1 MESPFWI
8 LLLFLNR
15 MKMFPLVGLQVIRTC
30 GDTCFQH
37 LGGENTDLSIQSD
50 SPHPNHFELVNIFP
64 NPFNST
70 INLEYKVHNPGS
82 EIKISLYSLLG
93 REVYSLHHWV
103 NISGEDRIQIKFRDG
118 MSTGLYLLQ
127 LNYNDQIQSEKILYL
142 K

>member
-1 MESPFWI
+1 LDS
-8 LLLFLNR
+8 LT
-15 MKMFPLVGLQVIRTC
+15 FPQQDEDVSFGRSAGNPDMWGYMLPTP
-30 GDTCFQH
+30 
-37 LGGENTDLSIQSD
+37 GGGNTDLSIQSD